1 MIRFEESAV
10 IERPVADV
18 FALAADPTN
27 DPLWASAVAEAR
39 QTSEGPLRVGTTF
52 EQVLR
57 LLGRRLEIRFEV
69 TEYEPNR
76 TLHIGRF
83 SGRLR
88 SAVGQRTFEPASAG
102 TRVTFA
108 AEGASGLFLNLLE
121 PLVTAA
127 ARRAVRRDL
136 ANLKAVLEA
145 GQVACG

>member
-1 MIRFEESAV
+1 MKVEESAV
-10 IERPVADV
+10 IERPVAEV

-27 DPLWASAVAEAR
+27 DPLWASVVAEAT
-39 QTSEGPLRVGTTF
+39 QTSEGPLGVGTTF

-57 LLGRRLEIRFEV
+57 LLGRRIEITFEV

-76 TLHIGRF
+76 RLHIGRF

-88 SAVGQRTFEPASAG
+88 SAVGRRTFEPAPAG
-102 TRVTFA
+102 TRVTFRG
-108 AEGASGLFLNLLE
+108 EGTSGLFLNLLE

-136 ANLKAVLEA
+136 ANLKKVLEA
-145 GQVACG
+145 RQ